1 MPGAPLRG
9 RSIGRCCATQASL
22 PHHVPSQSLLLP
34 SELYAPIHS
43 AAERAFSS
51 DLRAIAEPEPARLQ
65 STVLV
70 LNGACLFIYLQSKC
84 KWRFSSYMYMKIEE
98 YMYVYTEEGPRRVAE
113 RTTPKGGQLQY
124 TGALRLP
131 PQAMR
136 RRLAIDDCKPEYSA
150 FYPPP

>member
-84 KWRFSSYMYMKIEE
+84 KWCFSSYMYMKIEE
-98 YMYVYTEEGPRRVAE
+98 YMYMCIPKKDPEELPNEPRQKEGNCSTLV
-113 RTTPKGGQLQY
+113 LY
-124 TGALRLP
+124 DC
-131 PQAMR
+131 R
-136 RRLAIDDCKPEYSA
+136 RKQ
-150 FYPPP
+150 